1 MALKRTTL
9 VGATV
14 EELLSLIE
22 SRHLQA
28 GDTLPSTSDLADE
41 LEVSRTVI
49 REAIAELAGQG
60 LLVRRQGKD
69 TEIAFPGSKEFERL
83 LRIRSALL
91 DTQTEEIVE
100 FFREQ
105 AIAAARLAASASG
118 QLDDSS
124 LSGAL
129 TGIIDA
135 ATTEARVHGEERF
148 LHELSV
154 LSRNALFTLTVDGCS
169 AVLGKVRLASWE
181 RISQSEELIRSAHQV
196 FQEIRSSVVGGQSDL
211 AMLAT
216 HELFALI
223 YGETVGPGQ

>member
-1 MALKRTTL
+1 MVLKRTTL

-83 LRIRSALL
+83 LRIRGALL
-91 DTQTEEIVE
+91 DTQTEETVE

-105 AIAAARLAASASG
+105 AVSAARLAACVSG

-135 ATTEARVHGEERF
+135 ATPEARAHEEERF

-154 LSRNALFTLTVDGCS
+154 LSKNALFTLTIDGCM
-169 AVLGKVRLASWE
+169 AVLGKARLDGWE
-181 RISQSEELIRSAHQV
+181 RISESEKLIQSARQM
-196 FQEIRSSVVGGQSDL
+196 FQKIRSSVVGGQSEL
-211 AMLAT
+211 AMQAT
-216 HELFALI
+216 HDLIALI
-223 YGETVGPGQ
+223 YRDAASRR